1 MVFLSFCDA
10 PPCRLRYSRTPLT
23 LTLKANKQMI
33 RVSGGSSQLIV
44 NHKKT
49 GSKEIGCRSG
59 WGGVGSSQ
67 WGFYCMS
74 IWTREK
80 KYLFLF
86 DTLRKEKARPLSQL
100 ESLTLSQDKLKEVF
114 QVKDATRSR

>member
-1 MVFLSFCDA
+1 
-10 PPCRLRYSRTPLT
+10 
-23 LTLKANKQMI
+23 MI

-44 NHKKT
+44 NHKKN
-49 GSKEIGCRSG
+49 GIKRNRMLF
-59 WGGVGSSQ
+59 GGGGDSSQ

-80 KYLFLF
+80 KYLLF
-86 DTLRKEKARPLSQL
+86 GTLRKEKARPLSQL
-100 ESLTLSQDKLKEVF
+100 ESLTLSQDKLKEIF

>member
-1 MVFLSFCDA
+1 MKSDVV
-10 PPCRLRYSRTPLT
+10 RGR
-23 LTLKANKQMI
+23 
-33 RVSGGSSQLIV
+33 GGGL
-44 NHKKT
+44 
-49 GSKEIGCRSG
+49 
-59 WGGVGSSQ
+59 SQ

>member
-1 MVFLSFCDA
+1 
-10 PPCRLRYSRTPLT
+10 
-23 LTLKANKQMI
+23 MI

-44 NHKKT
+44 NHQKT
-49 GSKEIGCRSG
+49 ESREIGCRSG
-59 WGGVGSSQ
+59 AGVGSSQ

-100 ESLTLSQDKLKEVF
+100 ESLTLSQDKLKEIF

>member
-1 MVFLSFCDA
+1 
-10 PPCRLRYSRTPLT
+10 
-23 LTLKANKQMI
+23 MI

-44 NHKKT
+44 NHQKT
-49 GSKEIGCRSG
+49 GSREIGCRLGAGG
-59 WGGVGSSQ
+59 WFESVGVLLYVHMDS
-67 WGFYCMS
+67 W
-74 IWTREK
+74 K

>member
-1 MVFLSFCDA
+1 M
-10 PPCRLRYSRTPLT
+10 P
-23 LTLKANKQMI
+23 
-33 RVSGGSSQLIV
+33 
-44 NHKKT
+44 
-49 GSKEIGCRSG
+49 
-59 WGGVGSSQ
+59 
-67 WGFYCMS
+67 

-100 ESLTLSQDKLKEVF
+100 ESLTLSQNKLKEVF

>member
-1 MVFLSFCDA
+1 
-10 PPCRLRYSRTPLT
+10 
-23 LTLKANKQMI
+23 MI

-49 GSKEIGCRSG
+49 GSREIECSSG
-59 WGGVGSSQ
+59 GGASSQ
-67 WGFYCMS
+67 WGFYCMP
-74 IWTREK
+74 IWTRGK